1 MVLPATLSP
10 ANAYIDI
17 RPDGKFLQYALFKP
31 VLSVRFSER
40 SLRRYERLVR
50 AETIRERDRGTA
62 EHFCVAPRPGTISPV
77 DNEEK

>member
-1 MVLPATLSP
+1 
-10 ANAYIDI
+10 
-17 RPDGKFLQYALFKP
+17 
-31 VLSVRFSER
+31 LSVRFSER

-62 EHFCVAPRPGTISPV
+62 EHFCLAPRPGTISPV